1 MYFKMTGGKLWADLE
16 DNGPGENILNADE
29 NLNMWRDNANP
40 HPQVEPQYVYIA
52 NPHPQVE
59 PQHVYNANPQP

>member
-40 HPQVEPQYVYIA
+40 HPQVEP
-52 NPHPQVE
+52 H
-59 PQHVYNANPQP
+59 HVYNTNPPPR